1 MSMVKVL
8 TFLILAMKS
17 LVLSEHSSGYNRIF
31 FVYIFSNNYF
41 IFFFPQD
48 FESDDELRQMLE
60 DFLHNI
66 VERSPIESPEYT
78 GALHL
83 LE

>member
-1 MSMVKVL
+1 MNIAVGIMVY
-8 TFLILAMKS
+8 FS
-17 LVLSEHSSGYNRIF
+17 CIF
-31 FVYIFSNNYF
+31 FQIIISY
-41 IFFFPQD
+41 FFPQD

-66 VERSPIESPEYT
+66 VDKSPIESPEYT

>member
-1 MSMVKVL
+1 MHEHGES
-8 TFLILAMKS
+8 FNILYDFSHES
-17 LVLSEHSSGYNRIF
+17 LVLSEHSGGCNAP
-31 FVYIFSNNYF
+31 YIFH
-41 IFFFPQD
+41 IFFPQD
-48 FESDDELRQMLE
+48 FESDGELRQMLE

-66 VERSPIESPEYT
+66 VDKSPIESPEYT